1 MRRITFALG
10 AAALLSLGAITAPA
24 HAEYGERYPHRVIV
38 VPAPPPPPHAYYG
51 YGQPPQRWHGGHDR
65 RDHHHRGWRDN
76 DRDGVPN
83 RYDRDRDGDGVP
95 NRYDRRPGNP
105 YRY

>member
-1 MRRITFALG
+1 MHKSAIT
-10 AAALLSLGAITAPA
+10 AASIVLLSLGALGTSAQA
-24 HAEYGERYPHRVIV
+24 HSYDTYDSRAMLI
-38 VPAPPPPPHAYYG
+38 PAPPPPRG
-51 YGQPPQRWHGGHDR
+51 YVAVPRHYAPSHGWDDARRSQRQ
-65 RDHHHRGWRDN
+65 GWGDS